1 MFDES
6 LIVQSAVSAFNNAA
20 LVGPAFFWWA
30 LLAVPLFAL
39 VYFCGGAFLQRI
51 GWNKNNIVINASL
64 ATVIFTLAWVVLFG
78 GNYAVLRDNA
88 TVLPFM
94 IAAIVFI
101 GALFVGSYW
110 RKMNLPVLRNVPRK
124 KKWGII
130 ACWAIL
136 LAAIGLSDTHVWWGP
151 ILQIGAFVGG
161 ILIGRVVR
169 YEMRPV
175 AGTLLIMFATTI
187 AILMQPEFFRFGQL
201 GALTPVHI
209 LFLILISIATAL
221 TVALRNVNPRGR
233 IKAGMYVKLKWLA
246 RIMAVLCMALFVLT
260 ESVPV
265 FLGMTGMFF
274 ILFALSVWHADSVSD
289 DLAYRIFAITIGLF
303 GIITTLPVLT
313 ALGILY
319 WITLPDD
326 NAGWRQLGRM
336 L

>member
-30 LLAVPLFAL
+30 LLAMPLFAL

-51 GWNKNNIVINASL
+51 GWNKNNIAINASL
-64 ATVIFTLAWVVLFG
+64 ATVIFTLTWVVLFG

-124 KKWGII
+124 KRWGII

-151 ILQIGAFVGG
+151 ILQIGAFICG
-161 ILIGRVVR
+161 IFIGRVVR

-319 WITLPDD
+319 WITLPGD
-326 NAGWRQLGRM
+326 NTVWRQLGRM

>member
-30 LLAVPLFAL
+30 LLAMPLFAL

-64 ATVIFTLAWVVLFG
+64 ATVIFTLTWVVLFG

-124 KKWGII
+124 KRWGII

-151 ILQIGAFVGG
+151 ILQIGAFVCG

-246 RIMAVLCMALFVLT
+246 RIMSVLCVALFVLT
-260 ESVPV
+260 ESVVV
-265 FLGMTGMFF
+265 FLGMMLMFF
-274 ILFALSVWHADSVSD
+274 AWFALSVVHAKTIPADVCARVFSIMLVM
-289 DLAYRIFAITIGLF
+289 FGVITVMPAVGS
-303 GIITTLPVLT
+303 
-313 ALGILY
+313 LGILY
-319 WITLPDD
+319 WISLPQTRT
-326 NAGWRQLGRM
+326 WEQIKFL